1 MLEFICGLSVGAI
14 GGFVLA
20 SGLSAKAVAGEL
32 AELRQRSSE
41 AINSKWDDVDI
52 RLHIIKRGF
61 EGYLTA
67 TENGVGEEYLSGY
80 ADALQPI
87 IDDVNETF
95 AEDSAEQEEEDQ

>member
-41 AINSKWDDVDI
+41 AINAKWDDVDV
-52 RLHIIKRGF
+52 RLHIIKRGYEDYIAHDLAGASVDF
-61 EGYLTA
+61 KDGFA
-67 TENGVGEEYLSGY
+67 H
-80 ADALQPI
+80 AIQPI

-95 AEDSAEQEEEDQ
+95 SEDSDEQEEDQ